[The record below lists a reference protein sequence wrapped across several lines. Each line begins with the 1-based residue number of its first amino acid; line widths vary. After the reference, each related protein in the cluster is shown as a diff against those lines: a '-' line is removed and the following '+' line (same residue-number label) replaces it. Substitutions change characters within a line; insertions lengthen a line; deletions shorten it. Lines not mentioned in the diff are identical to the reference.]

1 MSSKYKDAPRFGRTP
16 YSFDKTSKTWV
27 SNIRFGEQRIRKK
40 LAGYAELS
48 DLSDKERDR
57 FLTKRA
63 NEAKK
68 EVEKEGPY
76 FRRAQKKNILRKI
89 SPLQIEDENK
99 IKAEILADNYRIIK
113 KHLFENAANIKKL
126 NESIDS
132 TPFVYIV
139 QSENYYKIGC
149 TKSFEQR
156 MFNIQTANPRAV
168 LVKAL
173 IPTVNLQQARYL
185 ENELQEMFSR
195 YRFHG
200 KTEWFNELPEEYLRS
215 AVILMGGLF
224 LDSDYVVRLDN
235 YEVLLEGFDE
245 LYGQIKFPNKLARRE
260 FKEFLSDKKEV
271 QDLKDDDDKNIL

>member
-1 MSSKYKDAPRFGRTP
+1 MSSKNNDIPQFGRTL
-16 YSFDKTSKTWV
+16 YTLDKQRNTWV
-27 SNIRFGEQRIRKK
+27 SNIRFKGQRIRKK
-40 LAGYAELS
+40 LADCEELS
-48 DLSDKERDR
+48 DLSDKERHS
-57 FLTKRA
+57 FLRKKA
-63 NEAKK
+63 YEEKK

-76 FRRAQKKNILRKI
+76 FRRTHKENILKKI

-99 IKAEILADNYRIIK
+99 IKAEILAENYRIIK
-113 KHLFENAANIKKL
+113 KYLFENAANIKKL
-126 NESIDS
+126 NESIGS

-156 MFNIQTANPRAV
+156 MFNIQTFNPRAV

-185 ENELQEMFSR
+185 ENELQEMFSK

-245 LYGQIKFPNKLARRE
+245 LYSQIKFPNKLARRE
-260 FKEFLSDKKEV
+260 FKEFLSDKKDF
-271 QDLKDDDDKNIL
+271 QDLKDEDDKNVL

>member
-1 MSSKYKDAPRFGRTP
+1 MGFKYSIWRT
-16 YSFDKTSKTWV
+16 K
-27 SNIRFGEQRIRKK
+27 NQKK

-76 FRRAQKKNILRKI
+76 FRRTHKKNILKKI

-132 TPFVYIV
+132 TPFVY
-139 QSENYYKIGC
+139 S
-149 TKSFEQR
+149 
-156 MFNIQTANPRAV
+156 
-168 LVKAL
+168 L
-173 IPTVNLQQARYL
+173 
-185 ENELQEMFSR
+185 
-195 YRFHG
+195 
-200 KTEWFNELPEEYLRS
+200 
-215 AVILMGGLF
+215 
-224 LDSDYVVRLDN
+224 
-235 YEVLLEGFDE
+235 
-245 LYGQIKFPNKLARRE
+245 
-260 FKEFLSDKKEV
+260 
-271 QDLKDDDDKNIL
+271 